1 MFTAPNF
8 VYYQSKQCLFGFF
21 YLFNFYQIHVSYLCA
36 YLCFGF
42 ISFYLVVSVKDIGV
56 FSCVV
61 STAPQLVWT
70 FQIESCSVTKM
81 FQYCPLQSLL
91 QEVFYHVPLGW
102 FITACCCFFW
112 RCFWGDA
119 WLWLYLFL
127 LSCSLPWYDRQT

>member
-1 MFTAPNF
+1 MNIDVFSKHKILFYCQLNQLVKCLQHPILYIIRVNNVCLDFFT
-8 VYYQSKQCLFGFF
+8 CLTFIRF
-21 YLFNFYQIHVSYLCA
+21 LCLIA

-42 ISFYLVVSVKDIGV
+42 ISFYLVVSLKDIGV

-91 QEVFYHVPLGW
+91 QEVFYHSPLGW

-112 RCFWGDA
+112 RCF
-119 WLWLYLFL
+119 
-127 LSCSLPWYDRQT
+127 